1 MIGRLGSRDSDY
13 ILPFLKSVVCENEKK
28 RGWSLGELICRGCLV
43 CLSTYWKERHKP
55 VYINDAKDGLVM
67 KREDSSFNN
76 SDEVEELSAFSF
88 SDSSALPGQ

>member
-1 MIGRLGSRDSDY
+1 MVNPGCRQIQTTWKNITS
-13 ILPFLKSVVCENEKK
+13 ILPHSSGGIHFCS
-28 RGWSLGELICRGCLV
+28 LV